1 MLKVNDSR
9 KNHAGGVRLSRKLS
23 VSNIIWEKDKN
34 NFNKFLVGLKKNN
47 IDAVELALNCLWD
60 EPTVIKESDINWLK
74 KIIYEYE
81 LEISALHALTYTRA
95 DLNFFRDKE
104 SFNDACSYLLKYVDI
119 ADKLGVQHLVL
130 GSPSLRVMHEKSYSD
145 CQLLFHEFLD
155 KFDNYS
161 DSIFLNIEPL
171 PENICE
177 FINTISEAADYA
189 DEYQLVNIQL
199 DTRVLIEQGYKFVPE
214 GNKYFHCQVGNP
226 GMFLHED
233 AYDGN
238 HLNYSKNLYD
248 YNYSGYISAEV
259 LCPRQYSSSQ
269 YLEMVSSKLKYLYG

>member
-189 DEYQLVNIQL
+189 DEYQTKCIFERMAPKENKEEFSKFYK
-199 DTRVLIEQGYKFVPE
+199 LIK
-214 GNKYFHCQVGNP
+214 NKEYTTAMLQEFLFFNRKCSDIFQKMNEFNEIIEKNKP
-226 GMFLHED
+226 GHFEKKKD
-233 AYDGN
+233 
-238 HLNYSKNLYD
+238 NLY
-248 YNYSGYISAEV
+248 
-259 LCPRQYSSSQ
+259 
-269 YLEMVSSKLKYLYG
+269 M